1 MIGSV
6 KKRTILFLHL
16 AGVTIRIFPVSG
28 SSHRVGRHGTVK
40 MGQYFD
46 VIAPRLRQRVD
57 WGGKLGEILFGGTA
71 APLVYLFARPIIPP
85 TFTEHCCTPEQ
96 KGHGAMT
103 PSATIA
109 TTPKKR
115 AHNADR
121 PAGGEGK
128 GTDEKTPT
136 QSAKRSRS
144 SPHLLTLPAEVH
156 LCVLKLLDVADLC
169 NLGLTCC
176 YFWSNVKPEIG
187 KFFAGALGVW
197 AGIPV
202 VCIGD
207 ESSTGEGAY
216 PQGLLDEDDKDELK
230 EGLTGGEWEDRE
242 DEEWEEDIFSGPAT
256 LFRLAENRYRVLRM
270 IENGWF
276 AGHGIR
282 RLWLDHCYRS
292 PCPSDLRD
300 IAEPRPKSFYPSN
313 RVWILRNLTT
323 REFVIS
329 NSIALKP
336 EYISGPFI
344 DGIGF
349 GEVILSRICWSTS
362 QVHLNG
368 EQT

>member
-1 MIGSV
+1 
-6 KKRTILFLHL
+6 
-16 AGVTIRIFPVSG
+16 
-28 SSHRVGRHGTVK
+28 

-230 EGLTGGEWEDRE
+230 EGLTGKW
-242 DEEWEEDIFSGPAT
+242 
-256 LFRLAENRYRVLRM
+256 
-270 IENGWF
+270 
-276 AGHGIR
+276 AGHQ
-282 RLWLDHCYRS
+282 LDIVPLDTLNNEDGS
-292 PCPSDLRD
+292 WKKIDVEVAKE
-300 IAEPRPKSFYPSN
+300 IAEI
-313 RVWILRNLTT
+313 WEANLGENW
-323 REFVIS
+323 RE
-329 NSIALKP
+329 
-336 EYISGPFI
+336 
-344 DGIGF
+344 
-349 GEVILSRICWSTS
+349 RIIK
-362 QVHLNG
+362 QEG
-368 EQT
+368 